1 MMDNMGLVDTVVSD
15 WKTKN
20 IPEFIPRDQAIDFE
34 ELRGMILTVSGP
46 RRAGKTY
53 FLYQLIADLRDR
65 IGIDRENIFYVNL
78 EDDRLHPYRTTD
90 LDALIARYQEMF
102 DINRDQDIYLFL
114 DEIQNIDRWS
124 AWVRR
129 VHDLRPDIRIIISG
143 SSSKLLSTEIA
154 TNLRGRTFNVTILPV
169 SYREFL
175 RYRGIEPFFGSSPG
189 TPSAFPSTVQKIE
202 RKKAFNEYL
211 ELGGFPQITFGN
223 AGEATRRQTLQEY
236 FEVMLLRDVIERYQ
250 VRNPILLRTLA
261 RVLVNTVAKEFSFTK
276 TRNTLRSMGIQTS
289 TQTIIEYVQYFEDAF
304 VFFTNPE
311 YHASFR
317 NQLAFIKKVYCIDLG
332 LANAL
337 AYRSS
342 EDRGW
347 HLENLVY
354 IELLRR
360 KKAIFYHRNTSE
372 CDFVI
377 QEGLSIV
384 ELIQVCA
391 DMTDPDTR
399 KREIKGLVKAMN
411 RFELTEGLI
420 LTEDEYD
427 DVEMNGK
434 TIHVRPVW
442 YWLQD
447 VPAD

>member
-1 MMDNMGLVDTVVSD
+1 MLDNMGLVDTVVSD

-20 IPEFIPRDQAIDFE
+20 IPEFIPRDHSIDFD
-34 ELRGMILTVSGP
+34 ELKGMILTVSGP
-46 RRAGKTY
+46 RRAGKTF

-65 IGIDRENIFYVNL
+65 IGIDPENIFYVNL

-90 LDALIARYQEMF
+90 LDSLIARYQETS

-129 VHDLRPDIRIIISG
+129 IHDLRTDIKIILSG

-169 SYREFL
+169 SFREFIRFRKL
-175 RYRGIEPFFGSSPG
+175 EQLSR
-189 TPSAFPSTVQKIE
+189 FPSTIQRIE

-211 ELGGFPQITFGN
+211 KLGGFPQIAFGN
-223 AGEATRRQTLQEY
+223 AGEAARRQTLQEY
-236 FEVMLLRDVIERYQ
+236 FEVMLLRDVIERYR

-261 RVLVNTVAKEFSFTK
+261 KVLVNTIAREFSFTK

-289 TQTIIEYVQYFEDAF
+289 KQTIIDYVQYLEDAF
-304 VFFTNPE
+304 VFFTNQE

-317 NQLAFIKKVYCIDLG
+317 NQLTSVKKVYCIDLG

-337 AYRSS
+337 AFRSS
-342 EDRGW
+342 DDIGW

-354 IELLRR
+354 VELLRR
-360 KKAIFYHRNTSE
+360 KKEVFYHRNTSE

-377 QEGLSIV
+377 QEGISIV

-391 DMTDPDTR
+391 DMTDPTTR
-399 KREIKGLVKAMN
+399 KREIKGLSKAMK
-411 RFELTEGLI
+411 RFDLTRGLI
-420 LTEDEYD
+420 LTDDEFD
-427 DVEMNGK
+427 DVDVDVDEGK
-434 TIHVRPVW
+434 IAIRPVW

-447 VPAD
+447 IST

>member
-1 MMDNMGLVDTVVSD
+1 MVDNMELLDTVITD
-15 WKTKN
+15 WKSKE
-20 IPEFIPRDQAIDFE
+20 IPWFIPRDISIDLQ
-34 ELRGMILTVSGP
+34 ELKGMILTISGP
-46 RRAGKTY
+46 RRAGKTF
-53 FLYQLIADLRDR
+53 FLYQMIADLRDR

-90 LDALIARYQEMF
+90 LDSLIARYQETS

-129 VHDLRPDIRIIISG
+129 VHDLRPDIRIILSG

-175 RYRGIEPFFGSSPG
+175 RYRQIEPLSG
-189 TPSAFPSTVQKIE
+189 FPSTIQRIE

-211 ELGGFPQITFGN
+211 ELGGFPQIAFGN

-236 FEVMLLRDVIERYQ
+236 FEVMLLRDVVERYR
-250 VRNPILLRTLA
+250 VRYPLLLRTLA
-261 RVLVNTVAKEFSFTK
+261 KVLVNTVAREFSFTK
-276 TRNTLRSMGIQTS
+276 IRNTLKSLGIQTS
-289 TQTIIEYVQYFEDAF
+289 KQTIIDYVQYLEDAF
-304 VFFTNPE
+304 VFFTNQE

-317 NQLAFIKKVYCIDLG
+317 NQLASVKKVYCIDLG

-337 AYRSS
+337 AFRTS
-342 EDRGW
+342 DDKGW
-347 HLENLVY
+347 YLENLVY
-354 IELLRR
+354 VELLRR
-360 KKAIFYHRNTSE
+360 KKEVFYHRNTSE

-399 KREIKGLVKAMN
+399 KREIKGLQKAMD
-411 RFELTEGLI
+411 RFELPSGTI
-420 LTEDEYD
+420 LTDDEFD
-427 DVEMNGK
+427 DDETDGK
-434 TIHVRPVW
+434 KIHIRPVW

-447 VPAD
+447 LQAD

>member
-1 MMDNMGLVDTVVSD
+1 MLNNMGLVDTVVSD

-20 IPEFIPRDQAIDFE
+20 IPEFIPRDQFVEFE
-34 ELRGMILTVSGP
+34 ELKGMILTVSGP

-53 FLYQLIADLRDR
+53 FLYQIIADLRDR
-65 IGIDRENIFYVNL
+65 IGIDRENVFYVNL

-90 LDALIARYQEMF
+90 LDSLIARYQETS

-124 AWVRR
+124 SWVRR
-129 VHDLRPDIRIIISG
+129 VHDLRPDIRIVISG

-175 RYRGIEPFFGSSPG
+175 RYRGLEPHSGSL
-189 TPSAFPSTVQKIE
+189 STIQRIE
-202 RKKAFNEYL
+202 RKKIFNEYL
-211 ELGGFPQITFGN
+211 ELGGFPQITFGS

-236 FEVMLLRDVIERYQ
+236 FEVMLLRDVIERYK

-261 RVLVNTVAKEFSFTK
+261 KVLVNTVAKEFSFTK
-276 TRNTLRSMGIQTS
+276 TRNTLRSMGIQAS
-289 TQTIIEYVQYFEDAF
+289 KQTIIDYVQYLEDAF
-304 VFFTNPE
+304 VFFTNQE

-317 NQLAFIKKVYCIDLG
+317 NQLTSVKKVYCIDLG

-337 AYRSS
+337 SFRSS
-342 EDRGW
+342 EDKGW

-354 IELLRR
+354 VELLRR
-360 KKAIFYHRNTSE
+360 KKEIFYHRNTSE

-377 QEGLSIV
+377 QAGLSIV

-391 DMTDPDTR
+391 DMSDPDTR
-399 KREIKGLVKAMN
+399 KREVKGLWKAMD

-420 LTEDEYD
+420 LTEDEFD
-427 DVEMNGK
+427 DIVADEK
-434 TIHVRPVW
+434 TILIRPVW

-447 VPAD
+447 VPPED